1 MDVACRVFV
10 YGTLKPGGY
19 YYADYCAPSVIAV
32 QEAIA
37 WGRLY
42 HLPMG
47 YPALTEG
54 DRPVQGSLLTFVSA
68 EILDRLDD
76 LEGYDPQRSPL
87 ENEYERRTTE
97 VFGSD
102 RQSLGLAWS
111 YWMTEAQVQQW
122 RGVLCEDNV
131 WNGDRAPD

>member
-32 QEAIA
+32 QAAIA

-54 DRPVQGSLLTFVSA
+54 DRPVHGSLLTFASA

-97 VFGSD
+97 VFDSD
-102 RQSLGLAWS
+102 RRSLGLAWS